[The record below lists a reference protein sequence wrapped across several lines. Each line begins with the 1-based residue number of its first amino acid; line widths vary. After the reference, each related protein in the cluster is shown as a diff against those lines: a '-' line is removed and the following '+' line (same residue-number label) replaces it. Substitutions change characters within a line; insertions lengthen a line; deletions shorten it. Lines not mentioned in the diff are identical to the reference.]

1 MFINS
6 WAIVMGILAA
16 GLPLAVHFLTR
27 PRPVP
32 MPLSTLRFLR
42 EVVQE
47 RRARH
52 RLRDAIVLT
61 LRTLAVLLVAFAV
74 ARPFLGNSEA
84 TAVDERAQ
92 SVRVVI
98 VDISQSMAAAGH
110 GVRAFERARAT
121 AARHLEYK
129 SGMKAGLIFTGAR
142 ARSVFSRASSNF
154 AAMREELSR
163 AEAGPERLAV
173 QESLNLASEILAR
186 EEESADVRREVV
198 IVSDFQRSN
207 WAAADFSVLPAETR
221 IELESVAA
229 AAPPPNLAILNVG
242 AQDRAEAGRD
252 LRLEVEVGNF
262 SDSPQTISVDV
273 QLGEA
278 TLQVS
283 GLCGPYAKSV
293 LTGDLVLREAGWQV
307 GTARLMAA
315 GDALPEDN
323 QRAFVV
329 EVRTPPRLA
338 LVTREPAT
346 LRPSASYFIERA
358 VAPGQN
364 AAGSAETPDDG
375 QSASGRLARLDP
387 ARFDRDVLAASD
399 VLIIVRPGRMTAET
413 VNPLVNHVRRGR
425 GILYVASE
433 PADAANLRLI
443 AESATGMLKLPVDF
457 APPSPR
463 SPRKNLFLAEVQK
476 EQAPFQIFGDEL
488 PALLGSLRFSG
499 ALDSRRKEGAL
510 AEDVLGQYG
519 DQSAFLVN
527 AAPSGGGFLVLNA
540 DLTASNLPLSPFFV
554 PFLEELVQ
562 RLLGE
567 GRNSGAL
574 ACGEPFALTL
584 PAEASSAAELT
595 VAGPEPGAPGMGSLA
610 DEGAS
615 VVWKSEAAGRPG
627 VYRIMQR
634 DQAVFAAAAAIPA
647 VESDLRPLAAE
658 VFQDRLAGGR
668 DVHYRSA
675 APSGR
680 DDRDTFWNWLAIACV
695 ACLLSEFAALKLFR
709 T

>member
-1 MFINS
+1 
-6 WAIVMGILAA
+6 
-16 GLPLAVHFLTR
+16 
-27 PRPVP
+27 
-32 MPLSTLRFLR
+32 
-42 EVVQE
+42 
-47 RRARH
+47 
-52 RLRDAIVLT
+52 
-61 LRTLAVLLVAFAV
+61 
-74 ARPFLGNSEA
+74 
-84 TAVDERAQ
+84 
-92 SVRVVI
+92 VRVVI
-98 VDISQSMAAAGH
+98 VDVSQSMAAAAH

-121 AARHLEYK
+121 AARHLEYQ
-129 SGMKAGLIFTGAR
+129 SGMKAGLIFAGAR
-142 ARSVFSRASSNF
+142 ATTVFSRPSSNF
-154 AAMREELSR
+154 SAMREELSR
-163 AEAGPERLAV
+163 AEPYPDRLAV
-173 QESLNLASEILAR
+173 QEALNLASEVLAR
-186 EEESADVRREVV
+186 GEESADVRREVF

-207 WAAADFSVLPAETR
+207 WATADFSVLPAGAR

-229 AAPPPNLAILNVG
+229 PVPPPNLAILNVR
-242 AQDRAEAGRD
+242 AQERAEAGRD

-262 SDSPQTISVDV
+262 SDSPQTVSLDV

-278 TLQVS
+278 TLQLS
-283 GLCGPYAKSV
+283 GPCGPYARSV
-293 LTGDLVLREAGWQV
+293 LTGDVVMREAGWQK
-307 GTARLMAA
+307 GMARLMAA
-315 GDALPEDN
+315 SDALPEDN

-358 VAPGQN
+358 LAPARNSAVGTDS
-364 AAGSAETPDDG
+364 AGDDGSAG
-375 QSASGRLARLDP
+375 GKFVRLDP
-387 ARFDRDVLAASD
+387 ARLDREVVAASD
-399 VLIIVRPGRMTAET
+399 VLIIVHPGRMTPET
-413 VNPLVNHVRRGR
+413 VNPLVNHARRGR

-433 PADAANLRLI
+433 PADATNLRLI
-443 AESATGMLKLPVDF
+443 AESATGLLKLPVEF
-457 APPSPR
+457 APPSAR
-463 SPRKNLFLAEVQK
+463 KPRKNLFLAEVQK

-499 ALDSRRKEGAL
+499 ALDSRRREGAL

-527 AAPSGGGFLVLNA
+527 AAPSAGGFLILNA

-554 PFLEELVQ
+554 PFLEELLQ

-567 GRNSGAL
+567 GRSREAI

-584 PAEASSAAELT
+584 PAEASGAAELT
-595 VAGPEPGAPGMGSLA
+595 ISGPEPGAPVMGSLV

-615 VVWKSEAAGRPG
+615 VLWKGEVAGRPG

-634 DQAVFAAAAAIPA
+634 DQPVFAAAAAIPA

-658 VFQDRLAGGR
+658 VFQGRLAGGR

-675 APSGR
+675 TPSGR
-680 DDRDTFWNWLAIACV
+680 DDRDTFWNWLAITCV
-695 ACLLSEFAALKLFR
+695 TCLLGEFAALKLFR